1 MPTGALL
8 VLTTLGS
15 ADAARTLV
23 RGLVEERLIACG
35 TVLPAGQSIYRW
47 RGSVTEESEVVV
59 LLKTRVERWDAL
71 RAAVTA
77 RHPYQVPELL
87 AFPVEHGLEAYLDWL
102 WLETETER
110 AR

>member
-23 RGLVEERLIACG
+23 RGLVEDRVIACG
-35 TVLPAGQSIYRW
+35 TVLPGGESIYRW
-47 RGSVTEESEVVV
+47 RGSVTQESEVVV

-71 RAAVTA
+71 RTAVAA
-77 RHPYQVPELL
+77 RHPYEVPELL
-87 AFPVEHGLEAYLDWL
+87 AFPADRGLESYLDWL
-102 WLETETER
+102 NAETS
-110 AR
+110 AP